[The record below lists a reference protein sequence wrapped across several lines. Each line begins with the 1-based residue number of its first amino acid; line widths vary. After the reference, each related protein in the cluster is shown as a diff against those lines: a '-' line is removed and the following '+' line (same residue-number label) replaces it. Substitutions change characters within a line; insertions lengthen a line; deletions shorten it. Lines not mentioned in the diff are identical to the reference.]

1 MNTYRVKTLVA
12 ALALAGFATACDRD
26 TAQRDAYVTP
36 ESSTI
41 DRATTAEGTTQPDAL
56 STIENNGYSTEGGNY
71 SVDSRDSHSGDLNM
85 SGDLAK
91 ADHEETV
98 QFSGVELTPE
108 SEGKLENLVEALD
121 KDKPVKIIVA
131 MDEQVFENGAGE
143 QTATA
148 AQQPGVTENAREDYA
163 SALGQRVE
171 TVKQFMEEKGIE
183 VTQWQFERMEEQDLA
198 QQRNSQESAE
208 DVQSVRLVILAS
220 DQEGSLSSV
229 MEE

>member
-26 TAQRDAYVTP
+26 TAQRDAYVAP

-41 DRATTAEGTTQPDAL
+41 DRATTAQGTTQPDAL
-56 STIENNGYSTEGGNY
+56 SSVEGNGYST
-71 SVDSRDSHSGDLNM
+71 DSHQGDLNM

-91 ADHEETV
+91 PDHEEEV
-98 QFSGVELTPE
+98 QFSGLQLTPE
-108 SEGKLENLVEALD
+108 SEGKLQELVESLD

-131 MDEQVFENGAGE
+131 MDEQVFENPAGE
-143 QTATA
+143 QTATTSE
-148 AQQPGVTENAREDYA
+148 QPGIAEGVREDYT

-208 DVQSVRLVILAS
+208 DIQSVRLVILAS
-220 DQEGSLSSV
+220 DQEGSLSTV
-229 MEE
+229 MDE

>member
-1 MNTYRVKTLVA
+1 MNTFRVKTLVA

-41 DRATTAEGTTQPDAL
+41 DRATTAEGTTQPGAL
-56 STIENNGYSTEGGNY
+56 NSMEDNGYSTSTGYAHEGDVN
-71 SVDSRDSHSGDLNM
+71 H

-98 QFSGVELTPE
+98 QFSGTELTPE
-108 SEGKLENLVEALD
+108 SEGKLTELVQSLD
-121 KDKPVKIIVA
+121 KQKPVKIIVA
-131 MDEQVFENGAGE
+131 MDENIFENQAGE
-143 QTATA
+143 QTATTS
-148 AQQPGVTENAREDYA
+148 QQPGISENAREVYT

-171 TVKQFMEEKGIE
+171 TVKEFMEEQGLE
-183 VTQWQFERMEEQDLA
+183 VTQWQFERTEEQDLA
-198 QQRNSQESAE
+198 QQRNAQESAE
-208 DVQSVRLVILAS
+208 DVQSVRLVIAAS
-220 DQEGSLSSV
+220 QQDGSLSSV